1 MWKRPTALLALPLAL
16 GACDSSGPETAAA
29 PPAGSATPA
38 PKHITVVAPELS
50 DCGTWTIAQGEQLA
64 SEAADCLVEAV
75 EQRQRARLIVTAP
88 SVEGAPVLNSYL
100 VHADGRV
107 TVTIDSSRDPNSST
121 TLVWQNCVGPVQVI
135 GPLPIFAEC
144 STPRPL

>member
-1 MWKRPTALLALPLAL
+1 MVLLALPLAL
-16 GACDSSGPETAAA
+16 GACDANGPETAAA
-29 PPAGSATPA
+29 PPAGSPTPA
-38 PKHITVVAPELS
+38 PKHITVVAPELT
-50 DCGTWTIAQGEQLA
+50 DCGTWTVAQGEQLESA
-64 SEAADCLVEAV
+64 AADCLVEAV
-75 EQRQRARLIVTAP
+75 ERRERARLIVTAF

-107 TVTIDSSRDPNSST
+107 TVTIDSSGDPAGAEG
-121 TLVWQNCVGPVQVI
+121 LVWQNCGGPVRVI